1 VQTIEEKKFLKT
13 QLNKPWLHFLILG
26 IAFYQ
31 VQATVFPEPKTVI
44 GPLSE
49 SVQDALQ
56 QQWLT
61 RFGNLPTA
69 KQKTKMI
76 ADELDRDLL
85 IQRALELRLHLQDSI
100 VYDQLIRNMRFLD
113 TNTQKTPGELFQVAL
128 DIRLHL
134 GDEVVK
140 RRLIEK
146 MKQRLLLINPPVDVS
161 QTKIS
166 AAFITHK
173 HQFYRSPVYSFA
185 HIFINPERETEL
197 ESVIKTIQ
205 DQRLNATT
213 ARYLSSPFMSGYEFQ
228 AQTTEQLARSFGTL
242 FVSDLTKADPIVGQ
256 WHGPIRSSFGWHYV
270 WVSAIEPGRDARL
283 EEVAGQLRRS
293 LEVTAREQA
302 LQIAIADLRADY
314 EVRQ

>member
-1 VQTIEEKKFLKT
+1 MRWLGY
-13 QLNKPWLHFLILG
+13 LHKPWLHFLVLG
-26 IAFYQ
+26 SVFYQ
-31 VQATVFPEPKTVI
+31 IQITVFPEPKTVI

-49 SVQDALQ
+49 SVHNALQ

-85 IQRALELRLHLQDSI
+85 FQRALELHLHLHDSI
-100 VYDQLIRNMRFLD
+100 IFDQLIRNMRFLD
-113 TNTQKTPGELFQVAL
+113 ADTKKTSTELFQVAL
-128 DIRLHL
+128 DMRLHL

-146 MKQRLLLINPPVDVS
+146 MKQRLLIINPPAEVS
-161 QTKIS
+161 KAQINNEFV
-166 AAFITHK
+166 ARQY
-173 HQFYRSPVYSFA
+173 QFYRSPRYSVS
-185 HIFINPERETEL
+185 HIFISPDREAEL
-197 ESVIKTIQ
+197 DSVIKTIQ
-205 DQRLNATT
+205 DQRLNAKT

-228 AQTTEQLARSFGTL
+228 AQTTEQLARSFGTV
-242 FVSDLTKADPIVGQ
+242 FMSDLTEADPTVDQ
-256 WHGPIRSSFGWHYV
+256 WHGPIHSSFGYHYV
-270 WVSAIEPGRDARL
+270 WVSAIEPARDARL

-302 LQIAIADLRADY
+302 LQSAIADLRADY
-314 EVRQ
+314 EVRR